1 MQALIDLLNSLIID
15 NRSGANLWAF
25 DAFPTKSKTYTPPPP
40 PFICLVMPG
49 SNNMAADNKVY
60 TRIEQIRLELYT
72 EAKDPASEQ
81 IIRNALDKAE
91 IVYNTEE
98 TAIPDDRLYEVAFNF
113 SMIIK

>member
-1 MQALIDLLNSLIID
+1 MQALIDLLNSLTIAG
-15 NRSGANLWAF
+15 RSGAKLWAF

-40 PFICLVMPG
+40 PFICLVMPN

-60 TRIEQIRLELYT
+60 TRIEAIRLELYT
-72 EAKDPASEQ
+72 EAKDPVTEK
-81 IIRNALDKAE
+81 ILRDALDGAQ

-98 TAIPDDRLYEVAFNF
+98 TAIPDDRLYEVAFTF